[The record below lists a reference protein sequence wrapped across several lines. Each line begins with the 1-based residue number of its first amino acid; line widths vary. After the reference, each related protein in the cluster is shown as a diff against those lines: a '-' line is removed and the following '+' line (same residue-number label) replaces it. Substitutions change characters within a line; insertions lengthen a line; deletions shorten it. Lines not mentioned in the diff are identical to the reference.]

1 MLDDFISPNA
11 DKENLFEILFCLK
24 VHALA
29 DDLGQGVGKKRQG
42 SLKTGNAGAR
52 VACGIIYYA

>member
-1 MLDDFISPNA
+1 MPLLVF
-11 DKENLFEILFCLK
+11 FFK

-29 DDLGQGVGKKRQG
+29 DDLGRGVGEKRAG